1 MKQSTNLGLTGAAT
15 VGVLLVGAGA
25 GAGDGAGFPDN
36 GGGALSA
43 EDPPPPHEA
52 RTAVATATMDNL
64 NGSDFIVA
72 FLKVAGRRIKI
83 AY

>member
-25 GAGDGAGFPDN
+25 GAGAGFPDN

>member
-15 VGVLLVGAGA
+15 VGVLLVGA